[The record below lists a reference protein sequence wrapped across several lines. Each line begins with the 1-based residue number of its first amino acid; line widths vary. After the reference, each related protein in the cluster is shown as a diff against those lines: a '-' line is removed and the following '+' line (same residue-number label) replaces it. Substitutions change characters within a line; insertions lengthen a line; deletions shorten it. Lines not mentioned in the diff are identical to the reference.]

1 LVFSYKQQGQ
11 LSCEKLPETD
21 EMVDVVTQDAGL
33 VMVGSL
39 YSVNR
44 KLYMTFYGVEIK
56 NHTYFLLLMFV
67 LNHKQL
73 TDATTPSNVEM
84 VNVVTE
90 VAGQV
95 KGKNQMVDPEDDLLY
110 DPIKSVTKKKEIWRL
125 GVILDDM
132 WTIFKGDTE
141 DHIELLV
148 RDAKVMESYP
158 AFHPYL
164 FDAFHF

>member
-21 EMVDVVTQDAGL
+21 EIVDVVTEDAGM

-39 YSVNR
+39 YSVKR
-44 KLYMTFYGVEIK
+44 KLYMTFYGVEFK

-110 DPIKSVTKKKEIWRL
+110 DPIKGVTKKKEIWRL

-132 WTIFKGDTE
+132 WTILKGDTE
-141 DHIELLV
+141 DHIEFLV
-148 RDAKVMESYP
+148 RDAKVINAYP
-158 AFHPYL
+158 AF
-164 FDAFHF
+164 

>member
-1 LVFSYKQQGQ
+1 
-11 LSCEKLPETD
+11 
-21 EMVDVVTQDAGL
+21 M
-33 VMVGSL
+33 
-39 YSVNR
+39 
-44 KLYMTFYGVEIK
+44 
-56 NHTYFLLLMFV
+56 FLL
-67 LNHKQL
+67 NHQQL

-148 RDAKVMESYP
+148 RDAKVME
-158 AFHPYL
+158 
-164 FDAFHF
+164 